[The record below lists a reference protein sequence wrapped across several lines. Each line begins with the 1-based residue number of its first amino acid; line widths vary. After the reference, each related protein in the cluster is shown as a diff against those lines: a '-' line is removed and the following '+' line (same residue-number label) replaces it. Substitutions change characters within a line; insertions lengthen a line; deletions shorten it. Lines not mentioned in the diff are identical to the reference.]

1 MTPVVGKPPWTPK
14 EDERLR
20 ALALSRISVAS
31 MAEQMKRS
39 KAAVRNRA
47 ARLKIVETGP
57 LLRYAAG
64 QTH

>member
-1 MTPVVGKPPWTPK
+1 MTLVVGRPLWTPK

-20 ALALSRISVAS
+20 ALALSRISVAA

-47 ARLKIVETGP
+47 RRLKIVVAKSRLG
-57 LLRYAAG
+57 LKAKG
-64 QTH
+64 K